1 MRAGLIFTLQAV
13 LVIAAMSS
21 LPELAAAGSC
31 TCQCAAAYPHGS
43 ETLTINLPS
52 GYSCSQATGRS
63 CTVANTDT
71 RDPASRAGTP
81 RVSGTTRS
89 CSGPD
94 DELFRYRR

>member
-21 LPELAAAGSC
+21 LPQLAAAGSC
-31 TCQCAAAYPHGS
+31 TCQCAVASPHPA

-52 GYSCSQATGRS
+52 GYHCDQANGRP
-63 CTVANTDT
+63 CTVASAYP
-71 RDPASRAGTP
+71 RDSRAGV

-89 CSGPD
+89 CSGPG
-94 DELFRYRR
+94 DELFRSRK

>member
-1 MRAGLIFTLQAV
+1 MRAGLVLTLQAV

-31 TCQCAAAYPHGS
+31 TCQCAAALPHGS
-43 ETLTINLPS
+43 ETLTIELPR
-52 GYSCSQATGRS
+52 GYGCSQANGRS
-63 CTVANTDT
+63 CTVSNTNPS
-71 RDPASRAGTP
+71 DPASRAGG

-94 DELFRYRR
+94 DALFNYRR